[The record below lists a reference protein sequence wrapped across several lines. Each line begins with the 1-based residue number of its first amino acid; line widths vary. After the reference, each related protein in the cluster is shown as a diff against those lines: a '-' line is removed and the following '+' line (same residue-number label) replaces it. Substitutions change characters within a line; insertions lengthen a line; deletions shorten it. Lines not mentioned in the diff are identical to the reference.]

1 MNMEDVKRI
10 PYGVSNFM
18 DIIGQNQY
26 YVDKTMYLP
35 LLEDQPSYLFLIR
48 PRRFGKSIFLS
59 MMSAYYDITRKDEF
73 ERLFGNL
80 YIGSHPTRLRGTYQI
95 MSFDFSRA
103 GAGMGSLEENFN
115 AYCSICIDDFADRYA
130 AWYDPDFLAEVKSRI
145 GATDKLNYI
154 NLKAKKKEYPLYLII
169 DEYDNFTNVVL
180 NEQGEDV
187 YHALT
192 HASGFYRDAFKLY
205 KGMFDRILMICLL
218 YTSDAADD

>member
-1 MNMEDVKRI
+1 
-10 PYGVSNFM
+10 
-18 DIIGQNQY
+18 
-26 YVDKTMYLP
+26 
-35 LLEDQPSYLFLIR
+35 
-48 PRRFGKSIFLS
+48 
-59 MMSAYYDITRKDEF
+59 
-73 ERLFGNL
+73 
-80 YIGSHPTRLRGTYQI
+80 
-95 MSFDFSRA
+95 
-103 GAGMGSLEENFN
+103 MGSLEENFN

-205 KGMFDRILMICLL
+205 KGMFDRILMMGVSPVTLDDLTSGFNIGWNISTKQQFNTMLGFSETDVREMFL
-218 YTSDAADD
+218 YYKECGRLKGTSTG